1 MSHFIH
7 TLKQGEPMNKGKC
20 VLLTAGISLAL
31 AFTACSSKKTVAD
44 IKGDEEVISIR
55 NELQELCNK
64 DFIEAN
70 FCGVG
75 QGASNSESMASQ
87 VASVQAR
94 ENLAASV
101 QTAVNARAKTFAMN
115 DPDGNALEGAAMRA
129 IANVGGDIADVRTQ
143 KVRTMY
149 NKEEKKY
156 TVYMLVTSSRDAA
169 LELAKQKLRA
179 SQELAQ
185 IQRTLNLNANVERI
199 LEQQ

>member
-1 MSHFIH
+1 
-7 TLKQGEPMNKGKC
+7 MNKVKIT
-20 VLLTAGISLAL
+20 LLAAGIAL
-31 AFTACSSKKTVAD
+31 AITFTFGCAGPKTVAD
-44 IKGDEEVISIR
+44 VKGDEEVVSIR

-64 DFIEAN
+64 DFIERN

-75 QGASNSESMASQ
+75 QGSSNSESMASQ

-101 QTAVNARAKTFAMN
+101 QTAMEARAKTFGMN
-115 DPDGNALEGAAMRA
+115 DPDGNAMEGAAMRA
-129 IANVGGDIADVRTQ
+129 IANVGGEITDIRTQ
-143 KVRTMY
+143 KIRTMY

-156 TVYMLVTSSRDAA
+156 TVYTLMTSPRDAA

-185 IQRTLNLNANVERI
+185 IQRTLNLNANVDRI
-199 LEQQ
+199 LDEQPKQP

>member
-1 MSHFIH
+1 MR
-7 TLKQGEPMNKGKC
+7 TLVSKIT
-20 VLLTAGISLAL
+20 LTAGILLAIT
-31 AFTACSSKKTVAD
+31 FTSGCASKKTVAD
-44 IKGDEEVISIR
+44 IKGDEEVVSVR

-64 DFIEAN
+64 EFIEKN
-70 FCGVG
+70 FCGIG

-87 VASVQAR
+87 IATTQAR

-101 QTAVNARAKTFAMN
+101 QTSIEARAKTFGMN

-129 IANVGGDIADVRTQ
+129 IANVSQEITDIRTQ
-143 KVRTMY
+143 KIRTMY

-156 TVYMLVTSSRDAA
+156 TVYMLQTSSRDAA
-169 LELAKQKLRA
+169 LELAKQKLRS

-199 LEQQ
+199 LD

>member
-1 MSHFIH
+1 
-7 TLKQGEPMNKGKC
+7 MNKGQY
-20 VLLTAGISLAL
+20 VLFTAGVSLAI
-31 AFTACSSKKTVAD
+31 AFTSCSGPKTVAD
-44 IKGDEEVISIR
+44 VKGDQEVISIR

-64 DFIEAN
+64 EHIEKSY
-70 FCGVG
+70 CGIG
-75 QGASNSESMASQ
+75 QGTSNSESMASQ
-87 VASVQAR
+87 IASIQAR

-101 QTAVNARAKTFAMN
+101 QTAINARAKTFGMN

-129 IANVGGDIADVRTQ
+129 IASVGGEITDIRAQ

-156 TVYMLVTSSRDAA
+156 TVYTLVTSSRDAA
-169 LELAKQKLRA
+169 LELAKQKLRS

-199 LEQQ
+199 LEQEPAPGN

>member
-1 MSHFIH
+1 MTKSQH
-7 TLKQGEPMNKGKC
+7 
-20 VLLTAGISLAL
+20 VLFTAGASLAI
-31 AFTACSSKKTVAD
+31 AFTSCSGPKTVAD
-44 IKGDEEVISIR
+44 VKGDQEVISIR

-64 DFIEAN
+64 EHIEKN
-70 FCGVG
+70 YCGIG
-75 QGASNSESMASQ
+75 QGTSNSESMASQ

-101 QTAVNARAKTFAMN
+101 QSAINARAKTFGIN

-129 IANVGGDIADVRTQ
+129 IANVGGEITDVRAQ

-156 TVYMLVTSSRDAA
+156 TVYTLVTSSRDAA
-169 LELAKQKLRA
+169 LELAKQKLRS

-185 IQRTLNLNANVERI
+185 IQQTLNLNANVERI
-199 LEQQ
+199 LEQEPAPAQGN

>member
-1 MSHFIH
+1 MTKTRSF
-7 TLKQGEPMNKGKC
+7 
-20 VLLTAGISLAL
+20 LLAASISLAMT
-31 AFTACSSKKTVAD
+31 FTFGCASKKTVAD

-64 DFIEAN
+64 DFIETN

-75 QGASNSESMASQ
+75 QGLSNSESAAAQ
-87 VASVQAR
+87 IASVQAR
-94 ENLAASV
+94 ENMAASV
-101 QTAVNARAKTFAMN
+101 QTAIEARAKTFALN

-129 IANVGGDIADVRTQ
+129 IANVGGEIADIRTQ
-143 KVRTMY
+143 KIRTMY

-156 TVYMLVTSSRDAA
+156 TVYTLVTSPRDAA

-185 IQRTLNLNANVERI
+185 IQRTLNLNANIDRI
-199 LEQQ
+199 LDEHPTQVKTEP

>member
-1 MSHFIH
+1 MSKTKSALFA
-7 TLKQGEPMNKGKC
+7 
-20 VLLTAGISLAL
+20 AGVSLAI
-31 AFTACSSKKTVAD
+31 AFTGCAGKKTVAD

-64 DFIEAN
+64 EHIEKSY
-70 FCGVG
+70 CGIG
-75 QGASNSESMASQ
+75 QGSSDSESMASQ

-101 QTAVNARAKTFAMN
+101 QSAIDARAKTFALN

-129 IANVGGDIADVRTQ
+129 IASVGGEIADIRTQ

-156 TVYMLVTSSRDAA
+156 TVYTLVTSPRDAA

-179 SQELAQ
+179 SQELMQ
-185 IQRTLNLNANVERI
+185 IQRTLNLNANIDRI
-199 LEQQ
+199 LDGQ

>member
-1 MSHFIH
+1 
-7 TLKQGEPMNKGKC
+7 MNKGKF
-20 VLLTAGISLAL
+20 VLVAVSISLTL
-31 AFTACSSKKTVAD
+31 VFTGCAGKKTVAD
-44 IKGDEEVISIR
+44 IKGDEEVVSIR
-55 NELQELCNK
+55 NELQDLCNK
-64 DFIEAN
+64 DFIETN

-75 QGASNSESMASQ
+75 QGSSNSESMASQ

-101 QTAVNARAKTFAMN
+101 QTAMEARAKTFGMN
-115 DPDGNALEGAAMRA
+115 DPDGNAIEGAAMRA
-129 IANVGGDIADVRTQ
+129 IANVGGEVTDIRTQ
-143 KVRTMY
+143 KIRTMY

-156 TVYMLVTSSRDAA
+156 TVYTLVTSPRDAA

-199 LEQQ
+199 LEEPPKQP

>member
-1 MSHFIH
+1 
-7 TLKQGEPMNKGKC
+7 MNKMVSKFA
-20 VLLTAGISLAL
+20 LAAGIVLAMT
-31 AFTACSSKKTVAD
+31 FTLGCTGKKTVAD

-64 DFIEAN
+64 DFIETS
-70 FCGVG
+70 FCGIG
-75 QGASNSESMASQ
+75 QGSSNSESMSSQ

-101 QTAVNARAKTFAMN
+101 QTAIEARAKTFGMN

-129 IANVGGDIADVRTQ
+129 IANVGGEISDIRTQ

-156 TVYMLVTSSRDAA
+156 TVYTLVTSPRDAA

-199 LEQQ
+199 LDEQPTQVKN

>member
-1 MSHFIH
+1 MTKSQH
-7 TLKQGEPMNKGKC
+7 
-20 VLLTAGISLAL
+20 VLFTAGISLAI
-31 AFTACSSKKTVAD
+31 AFTSCSGPKTVAD
-44 IKGDEEVISIR
+44 VKGDQEVISIR

-64 DFIEAN
+64 EHIEKN
-70 FCGVG
+70 YCGIG
-75 QGASNSESMASQ
+75 QGTSNSESMASQ

-101 QTAVNARAKTFAMN
+101 QSAINARAKTFGIN

-129 IANVGGDIADVRTQ
+129 IANVGGEITDVRAQ

-156 TVYMLVTSSRDAA
+156 TVYTLVTSSRDAA
-169 LELAKQKLRA
+169 LELAKQKLRS

-185 IQRTLNLNANVERI
+185 IQQTLNLNANVERI
-199 LEQQ
+199 LEQEPAPAQGN